1 MVGVLACPGFV
12 DSASRASSSISVGV
26 PADFFVISFVVSCV
40 VDMGLEKFRATVV
53 CSRVAV
59 LYAVK
64 L

>member
-40 VDMGLEKFRATVV
+40 VDMGLVRSFAPQWF
-53 CSRVAV
+53 AV
-59 LYAVK
+59 EWQCCTR
-64 L
+64 